1 MTDLF
6 EKSATKDSASF
17 SFDEFWSKTSKTG
30 SKHQARK
37 KFQSFSAQL
46 RKQATE
52 SVEAYYR
59 WWTKANPEASTL
71 HVSTYLN
78 QRRWED
84 DDWQAKAE
92 AKEPSKADQIQT
104 AVANIKSG
112 KPYLCTSI
120 NFSQAHWLVKNGMV
134 TEEEVRKVNKW

>member
-1 MTDLF
+1 MNDLF
-6 EKSATKDSASF
+6 QDAEKMDRADTFA
-17 SFDEFWSKTSKTG
+17 EFWDKTPKTG

-46 RKQATE
+46 RQQATD
-52 SVEAYYR
+52 SVEGYYK
-59 WWTKANPEASTL
+59 WWSKTNPDASTL

-84 DDWQAKAE
+84 DDWQAPAE
-92 AKEPSKADQIQT
+92 TKQPSQDDQIQA

-112 KPYLCTSI
+112 KPYLCTHI
-120 NFSQAHWLVKNGMV
+120 TFSQAHWLVKAGKV
-134 TEEEVRKVNKW
+134 TEAEVRAVNKW